1 MIDIFLDPI
10 LTLAF
15 PRACRVCG
23 GSVESL
29 SYGPACGLCWDSTR
43 IFTGRESCCSK
54 CGQLIPTGRFDPSS
68 RCSECVT
75 DYYDRAAAAADYHF
89 AARASVLALK
99 EEPFLARRVRELL
112 TGRFDSSG
120 FYAATMIVPVPLSKR
135 RFIERGF
142 NQAEILAAA
151 LENHTGIR
159 TAADVLERTA
169 HFAMHRAGMDRKAR
183 ERSVDKAFGVTKPKL
198 VREERILLVDDVFTT
213 GSTASACA
221 KTLKASGAAE
231 VNVLT
236 LARTP
241 HFL

>member
-1 MIDIFLDPI
+1 MIDNLFDPI

-29 SYGPACGLCWDSTR
+29 SFGPACGPCWDSTR

-54 CGQLIPTGRFDPSS
+54 CGQLIPTGRFDLSS
-68 RCSECVT
+68 RCSACVT
-75 DYYDRAAAAADYHF
+75 DFYDRAVAAADYQY

-99 EEPFLARRVRELL
+99 EEPFLAGRVARLL
-112 TGRFDSSG
+112 TDRFDTSG
-120 FYAATMIVPVPLSKR
+120 FHASTLIFPVPLSKR
-135 RFIERGF
+135 RQIERGF
-142 NQAEILAAA
+142 NQAEILAGA

-159 TAADVLERTA
+159 SLADVLERTA

-183 ERSVDKAFGVTKPKL
+183 ERSVEKAFGIRRPRL

-241 HFL
+241 YLV